1 MPIARRIRSLPM
13 LYRSLERPFLV
24 LCVLLVTCAGCTHRR
39 VSLVVDPSVRLEER
53 RERSVTEDPAVK
65 GETPDGWLV
74 PPAENAAAQ
83 QAPAKTAAGLQE
95 RSEDPKGSEIAEFV
109 ERFKNTKPPK
119 IFQGEL
125 PPGASRA
132 VDMQLTGP
140 SGLAGS
146 AQWIGTAA
154 AMKVT
159 IAVNASPLA
168 TGTAYRLGSNRG
180 GCYLK
185 VQTPIGGRATM
196 AVTNTSNASVKV
208 RIMLVATTL

>member
-1 MPIARRIRSLPM
+1 MPTLNPGDSARVCWCGYCEGGICC
-13 LYRSLERPFLV
+13 LV
-24 LCVLLVTCAGCTHRR
+24 LCVLLVTCAGCANRR
-39 VSLVVDPSVRLEER
+39 VFPAIDPSARLEER

-74 PPAENAAAQ
+74 PPAESAAVQ
-83 QAPAKTAAGLQE
+83 RAPG
-95 RSEDPKGSEIAEFV
+95 RSEDSEGSEIAEFV

-132 VDMQLTGP
+132 VDVQLTGP
-140 SGLAGS
+140 SGLTGS
-146 AQWIGTAA
+146 VQWIGTAA

-185 VQTPIGGRATM
+185 AQTPVGGRATM
-196 AVTNTSNASVKV
+196 AVTNTSNASVMV
-208 RIMLVATTL
+208 RIMLVATTR

>member
-1 MPIARRIRSLPM
+1 M
-13 LYRSLERPFLV
+13 
-24 LCVLLVTCAGCTHRR
+24 
-39 VSLVVDPSVRLEER
+39 VDSSARLEER

-74 PPAENAAAQ
+74 PPIENVGIG
-83 QAPAKTAAGLQE
+83 QAPAKTAAKPQS
-95 RSEDPKGSEIAEFV
+95 RSEDPKGSEISEFV

-125 PPGASRA
+125 LPGASHA

-154 AMKVT
+154 PMKVT

-168 TGTAYRLGSNRG
+168 TGTAYTLGTNRG
-180 GCYLK
+180 GSYL
-185 VQTPIGGRATM
+185 VAQTPVGGRATM
-196 AVTNTSNASVKV
+196 AITNTSNTSVKV
-208 RIMLVATTL
+208 RIMLVATAR